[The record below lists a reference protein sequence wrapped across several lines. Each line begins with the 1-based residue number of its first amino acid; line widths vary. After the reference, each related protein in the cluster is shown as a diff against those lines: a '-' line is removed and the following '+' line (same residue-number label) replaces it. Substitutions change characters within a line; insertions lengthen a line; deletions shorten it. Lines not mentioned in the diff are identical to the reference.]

1 MLSQRAFGMGR
12 RGNHRVWLAS
22 AVCGRSVAES
32 GVVQCPPRTYLRLT
46 PPGFG
51 SPIVRSYPG
60 TAPMDRVFSS
70 TFLLGDTFTAG
81 VFSSSSPS
89 PSPAAGSA
97 LPTLH
102 STATMRHAQF
112 SRTLRDTGH
121 NTTPAC
127 FA

>member
-1 MLSQRAFGMGR
+1 MVRMASNHIPECELSRFRVGMEVAARFGRIRRGWMLSQRAFGMGR

-60 TAPMDRVFSS
+60 TAPMDRVFCTLSS
-70 TFLLGDTFTAG
+70 A
-81 VFSSSSPS
+81 
-89 PSPAAGSA
+89 
-97 LPTLH
+97 
-102 STATMRHAQF
+102 RY
-112 SRTLRDTGH
+112 
-121 NTTPAC
+121 
-127 FA
+127 